1 MLKLVVSGIWICALS
16 LASVY
21 FSMQMASGKVDDKPA
36 QPFFGGLDY
45 VRGDIVSIPV
55 ISGGVVHGYFL
66 TRLTYTVDP
75 KKLSALS
82 VPPKD
87 LITDE
92 LYTFLV
98 GNRVIDFPKMDNFD
112 LDAFRKG
119 LKDALN
125 KRVGSEVFQDVLVE
139 QIDYLT
145 KADIRGALRNGNFTM
160 KTGTPIADNN
170 KPGKP
175 AQTPPSAQP
184 TE

>member
-1 MLKLVVSGIWICALS
+1 MIKLVISGVWICALS

-21 FSMQMASGKVDDKPA
+21 FSMQMAAEKADGEAPK
-36 QPFFGGLDY
+36 PFFGGLDY
-45 VRGDIVSIPV
+45 VRGDVISIPV

-66 TRLTYTVDP
+66 ARLVYTADP
-75 KKLSALS
+75 ADLAALS

-112 LDAFRKG
+112 LEAFRTG
-119 LKDALN
+119 IKDALN
-125 KRVGSEVFQDVLVE
+125 KRVGKEVFHDVLVE

-145 KADIRGALRNGNFTM
+145 KKDIRANRTAENFTS
-160 KTGTPIADNN
+160 NE
-170 KPGKP
+170 GKP
-175 AQTPPSAQP
+175 IVDSAD
-184 TE
+184 ENAEAHAAE

>member
-1 MLKLVVSGIWICALS
+1 MIKLVVSGIWICALS

-21 FSMQMASGKVDDKPA
+21 FSMQMAAGKADGKAPA
-36 QPFFGGLDY
+36 PFLGGLDY
-45 VRGDIVSIPV
+45 VRGDVISIPV
-55 ISGGVVHGYFL
+55 ISGGAVHGYFL
-66 TRLTYTVDP
+66 ARLVYTADP
-75 KKLSALS
+75 ADLAELS

-98 GNRVIDFPKMDNFD
+98 GNHVINFPQMDNFD

-119 LKDALN
+119 IRDALN
-125 KRVGSEVFQDVLVE
+125 KRIGKEVFHDVLVE

-145 KADIRGALRNGNFTM
+145 KKDIRANQNEVSLTSRDAR
-160 KTGTPIADNN
+160 PIADSGGSGE
-170 KPGKP
+170 PQ
-175 AQTPPSAQP
+175 AHA